1 MKEMNLFSIRNL
13 SCAAV
18 LSAAFLML
26 APAKVEAQSYEPV
39 PVTISKEKVKID
51 GKICYSHIV
60 LERQTLFSI
69 SKAYNVS
76 IEDIY
81 KFNPTLKETGLKKNG
96 IILIPLVEA
105 AEVTPAPKVEP
116 KETPKEEVQTVAQE
130 PKVQE
135 PEVQEPAAEEA
146 VAQAP
151 QTKKV
156 KRKVHTVKWFEDLD
170 VIAEKY
176 GVSVESIMKLN
187 NLEGRKL
194 SSRQKLQI
202 PNPDE
207 VIGEVE
213 TDSTQE
219 ETPSETVAVADS
231 ASTSI
236 TAGENEEAAVISH
249 NVKAGLV
256 LPLNATGSSSH
267 RGNMDF
273 YSGVLL
279 AVSDLSEKGVNVD
292 MKVFDIAGENGLP
305 SYEDIQDCKFIIGPV
320 ASEDIRKVLSLGE
333 EGPYIISPLDQR
345 AQSIAAANARLI
357 QVPTPHTTQYKDLI
371 DWLKADTT
379 ESDKVVLITEKG
391 TRPTEAMAQM
401 QAAVDSTGLAYR
413 KFSYSILE
421 GRDILEPL
429 MSLMTNEGFNRVV
442 IASESEAFVNDVVRN
457 LNLIEYQKYEVILY
471 TSSKIRNFETIE
483 VDNIHN
489 TSLHTSLSYY
499 INYDD
504 PRVMSFL
511 MRYRALFN
519 AEPSQFAFQG
529 YDIAAYFIELVNK
542 YGENWVEKIDE
553 GKKKMLQSTFDFMKT
568 PDGGYINN
576 GVRRIVYGDKW
587 SVNEF

>member
-1 MKEMNLFSIRNL
+1 MKKMNMFSIRNL
-13 SCAAV
+13 SYAAV
-18 LSAAFLML
+18 LSAAFLMFT
-26 APAKVEAQSYEPV
+26 PEKVDAQSYEPV

-76 IEDIY
+76 VEDIY
-81 KFNPTLKETGLKKNG
+81 RFNPTLKETGLKKNG
-96 IILIPLVEA
+96 IILIPSVEA
-105 AEVTPAPKVEP
+105 IEATAAPKSAVEEKPEVTA
-116 KETPKEEVQTVAQE
+116 
-130 PKVQE
+130 
-135 PEVQEPAAEEA
+135 QEPAAEVAAVQESEA
-146 VAQAP
+146 KEPEVKEP
-151 QTKKV
+151 ETKKV

-176 GVSVESIMKLN
+176 GVTVESIMKLN

-207 VIGEVE
+207 VIEEAESTTEAAPAETVEVA
-213 TDSTQE
+213 DST
-219 ETPSETVAVADS
+219 SAVETVAE
-231 ASTSI
+231 T
-236 TAGENEEAAVISH
+236 EEAEVINH
-249 NVKAGLV
+249 NVKAALV
-256 LPLNATGSSSH
+256 LPLNATGTSSH

-279 AVSDLSEKGVNVD
+279 AVSDLTEKGVNVD
-292 MKVFDIAGENGLP
+292 MKVYDIAGENGFP
-305 SYEDIQDCKFIIGPV
+305 SYEYIQDCNFIIGPV
-320 ASEDIRKVLSLGE
+320 ATDDIRKILAMSE
-333 EGPYIISPLDQR
+333 EGPYVISPLDHK
-345 AQSIAAANARLI
+345 AQSIAAVNTRLI
-357 QVPTPHTTQYKDLI
+357 QIPTPHTTQYNDLI
-371 DWLKADTT
+371 EWLKTDTM
-379 ESDKVVLITEKG
+379 ESDKVVFITEKG
-391 TRPTEAMAQM
+391 GRQTEAMAQM
-401 QAAVDSTGLAYR
+401 QAAIDSTGLDYK

-421 GRDILEPL
+421 GRDVLEPL
-429 MSLMTNEGFNRVV
+429 MSLMTNEGLNRVV

-504 PRVMSFL
+504 PKVMNFL

-519 AEPSQFAFQG
+519 VEPSQFAFQG
-529 YDIAAYFIELVNK
+529 YDIATYFISMVNK
-542 YGENWVEKIDE
+542 YGENWVEKIGED
-553 GKKKMLQSTFDFMKT
+553 KKKMLQSTFNFVKT
-568 PDGGYINN
+568 PEGGYINN
-576 GVRRIVYGDKW
+576 GIRRIVYGDKW
-587 SVNEF
+587 SVNEL